1 MDIESYSKRNKVSIE
16 EATKAFK
23 IQANKDEVIK
33 IIEDEY
39 KGRIAG
45 IYVENTPSYKIIVRL
60 KGNGKNEKK
69 EISLKKSLPDI
80 TVPVEFIYGAKE
92 TKEAAKG
99 QIDKAQK
106 LAQQYFKDVQTVGYN
121 EATGNIDIKVK
132 AKSNPD
138 LAEKTTARQNN
149 WKNPNVPLNVIP
161 VNWSISPM
169 ALAYGGTPI
178 VEVGVG
184 YCTTAYGVKDSS
196 GAKYMSTAAHCPDNF
211 KEEATGVTYNLV
223 NQIKYEQGSD
233 LQWNRT
239 SSTITNQFKV
249 SPTTTRTVTGRRTL
263 AYTKQGDDVCHYGR
277 TTGFSCGT
285 VEDVG
290 TSISDIDPKNGWM
303 YPGNHW
309 VKVSTPSCGEGDSG
323 GPAFT
328 AGTIASGIV
337 SLQMTDDV
345 TKQCVGYLY
354 LPTDKIYEQGLS
366 LVY

>member
-1 MDIESYSKRNKVSIE
+1 MKKILLGSLLLAFSLPTFASDDLSMDIESYSKRNKVSIE

-138 LAEKTTARQNN
+138 LAEKTTAIQNN

-184 YCTTAYGVKDSS
+184 YCTLLMV
-196 GAKYMSTAAHCPDNF
+196 
-211 KEEATGVTYNLV
+211 
-223 NQIKYEQGSD
+223 
-233 LQWNRT
+233 
-239 SSTITNQFKV
+239 
-249 SPTTTRTVTGRRTL
+249 
-263 AYTKQGDDVCHYGR
+263 
-277 TTGFSCGT
+277 
-285 VEDVG
+285 
-290 TSISDIDPKNGWM
+290 
-303 YPGNHW
+303 
-309 VKVSTPSCGEGDSG
+309 
-323 GPAFT
+323 
-328 AGTIASGIV
+328 
-337 SLQMTDDV
+337 
-345 TKQCVGYLY
+345 
-354 LPTDKIYEQGLS
+354 
-366 LVY
+366 